1 MLYNLQLKMNNS
13 SPETGIVN
21 VMLSVISAA
30 VSLASIQSIVGILA
44 GIVAIIS
51 GSFAIRYYYYKTE
64 EVIKTKKDVD

>member
-1 MLYNLQLKMNNS
+1 MNNS

-21 VMLSVISAA
+21 VVLSVTSAA
-30 VSLASIQSIVGILA
+30 ISLASIQSLVGILA

-64 EVIKTKKDVD
+64 QIIKTKEDAE

>member
-1 MLYNLQLKMNNS
+1 MNNS

-21 VMLSVISAA
+21 VALSVASAA
-30 VSLASIQSIVGILA
+30 VSLASIQSFIGIIA
-44 GIVAIIS
+44 GLVAIIS

>member
-1 MLYNLQLKMNNS
+1 MNNS

-21 VMLSVISAA
+21 VFLSVTSAA
-30 VSLASIQSIVGILA
+30 ISLASIQSLVGILA

-64 EVIKTKKDVD
+64 QIIKTKEDAE

>member
-1 MLYNLQLKMNNS
+1 MNNS

-21 VMLSVISAA
+21 VVLSVTSAA
-30 VSLASIQSIVGILA
+30 VSLASIQSLIGILA

-64 EVIKTKKDVD
+64 QIIKTKEDVE

>member
-1 MLYNLQLKMNNS
+1 MNNS

-21 VMLSVISAA
+21 VVLSVTSAA
-30 VSLASIQSIVGILA
+30 ISLASIQSLVGILA

-64 EVIKTKKDVD
+64 QIIKTKEDSE

>member
-1 MLYNLQLKMNNS
+1 MNNN

-21 VMLSVISAA
+21 VVLSVTSAA
-30 VSLASIQSIVGILA
+30 VSLASIQSLVGILA

-64 EVIKTKKDVD
+64 QIIKTKEDVE

>member
-1 MLYNLQLKMNNS
+1 MNNS

-21 VMLSVISAA
+21 VVLSVTSAA
-30 VSLASIQSIVGILA
+30 VSLASIQSLVGILA

-64 EVIKTKKDVD
+64 QIIKTKEDVE

>member
-1 MLYNLQLKMNNS
+1 MNNS

-21 VMLSVISAA
+21 VVLSVTSAA
-30 VSLASIQSIVGILA
+30 VSLASIQSLVGILA

-64 EVIKTKKDVD
+64 QIIKTKEDAE